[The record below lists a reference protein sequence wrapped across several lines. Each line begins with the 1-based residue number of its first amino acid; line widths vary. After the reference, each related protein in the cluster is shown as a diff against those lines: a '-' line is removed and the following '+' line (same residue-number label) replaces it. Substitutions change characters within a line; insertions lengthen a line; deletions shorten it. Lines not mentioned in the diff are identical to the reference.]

1 MFKSDICAAF
11 SHRFMTSLIEH
22 CASFLISNHF
32 IVKQDEFF
40 CPTPPENSPTLIAAW
55 IMNE

>member
-1 MFKSDICAAF
+1 LILILAQALLIIQ
-11 SHRFMTSLIEH
+11 RSLIEH
-22 CASFLISNHF
+22 CASFLITNGL
-32 IVKQDEFF
+32 IAKQDEFL